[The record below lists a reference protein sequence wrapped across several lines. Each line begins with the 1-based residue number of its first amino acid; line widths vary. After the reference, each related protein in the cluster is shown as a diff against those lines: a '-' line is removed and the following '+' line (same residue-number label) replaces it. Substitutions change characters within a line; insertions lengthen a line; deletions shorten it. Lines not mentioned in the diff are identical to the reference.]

1 MEDRIAKIVSEVMV
15 TGQTGQLVRALRPES
30 DSPKA
35 RLARMIDHT
44 ILNPDATESDI
55 RRLCEE
61 ALHYHFATA
70 VVNTCWVPLCA
81 ELLTGSDVKVCTIV
95 SFPLGADSTAVKVA
109 QAAQSLK
116 DGAHELDM
124 VTNIGYMKMGRFDL
138 AEEDIRQVVKAA
150 VSAPVKVIIETCLLT
165 DEEKVKACL
174 VAKRA
179 GAAFVKT
186 STGFNKAGATVADV
200 ELMRRVVG
208 PDMGVKASGG
218 IRSFDQAMQ
227 LVEAGA
233 NRIGTSASVAIVS

>member
-15 TGQTGQLVRALRPES
+15 PGQANEPEP
-30 DSPKA
+30 DNPKA

-44 ILNPDATESDI
+44 ILKPEATESDV
-55 RRLCEE
+55 RRLCQE

-81 ELLTGSDVKVCTIV
+81 ELLAGSDVKVCTIV
-95 SFPLGADSTAVKVA
+95 SFPLGADSTAIKVA
-109 QAAQSLK
+109 QAARSLK

-124 VTNIGYMKMGRFDL
+124 VANIGYLKMGRFDL
-138 AEEDIRQVVKAA
+138 AEEDICQVVKAA
-150 VSAPVKVIIETCLLT
+150 EGVPVKVIIETCLLT

-174 VAKRA
+174 IAKRA

-186 STGFNKAGATVADV
+186 STGFNQAGAAIADV
-200 ELMRRVVG
+200 ALMRRVVG